1 MQNGHA
7 QWSLWRAL
15 GTGGPTGRVG
25 RFNGSATDLHA
36 LTDVVASVGRLEGSR
51 KSVDVCKLTR
61 TAEHVLDLRGRLR
74 RAVRGGERGG
84 ERGSTGWQEWH
95 AIEGMVPLLPTL
107 EGIGASF
114 VHRHPDVQSS
124 LTTWHDLH
132 RQEMD
137 FIQDETKHRCFVT
150 LATRALCCH
159 RLSGDI
165 GGKVEA

>member
-1 MQNGHA
+1 M
-7 QWSLWRAL
+7 
-15 GTGGPTGRVG
+15 G

-51 KSVDVCKLTR
+51 TSVDVCKLTR

-74 RAVRGGERGG
+74 RAVRGGGG
-84 ERGSTGWQEWH
+84 WKEWH